1 MFFFLTK
8 NIMSFEKSASC
19 LRSLK
24 PTITLGFCKP
34 SASNAAPSAK
44 ATFSY
49 GGSKPAY
56 SVSGNTYNSSGYL
69 ANPSRSAQIQA
80 RNAGALTNYEA
91 SRMGLTNRR

>member
-1 MFFFLTK
+1 
-8 NIMSFEKSASC
+8 MSFEKSASC

-24 PTITLGFCKP
+24 PNVTLCFSK
-34 SASNAAPSAK
+34 SPSAK

-56 SVSGNTYNSSGYL
+56 SVGGKTFNSSGYL
-69 ANPSRSAQIQA
+69 ANPSRYAQIEA

>member
-1 MFFFLTK
+1 
-8 NIMSFEKSASC
+8 MSFEKSASC

-24 PTITLGFCKP
+24 PAVTLSFSKP

-49 GGSKPAY
+49 GGSTPAY
-56 SVSGNTYNSSGYL
+56 SYGGNTYNSSGYL

-80 RNAGALTNYEA
+80 RDAGALTNYEA
-91 SRMGLTNRR
+91 SRMGLSNRR

>member
-1 MFFFLTK
+1 
-8 NIMSFEKSASC
+8 MSFEKSASC

-24 PTITLGFCKP
+24 PTVTLSFSK
-34 SASNAAPSAK
+34 SPSAK

-49 GGSKPAY
+49 GGSTPAY
-56 SVSGNTYNSSGYL
+56 SYGGNTYNSSGYL

-91 SRMGLTNRR
+91 SRMGLSNRR

>member
-1 MFFFLTK
+1 
-8 NIMSFEKSASC
+8 MSFEKSASC
-19 LRSLK
+19 LCSLK
-24 PTITLGFCKP
+24 PSITLNFSK
-34 SASNAAPSAK
+34 SPSAK